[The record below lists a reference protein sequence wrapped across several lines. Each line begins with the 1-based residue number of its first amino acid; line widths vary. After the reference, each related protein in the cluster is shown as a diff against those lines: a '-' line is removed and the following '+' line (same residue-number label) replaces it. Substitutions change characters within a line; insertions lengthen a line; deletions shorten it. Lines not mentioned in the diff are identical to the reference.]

1 MGLSFTNRSGKIRFY
16 DGTAVTPQFL
26 ELDFDAGDF
35 SGPLGIPRP
44 EEMLKINRGS
54 LDADMHYIMGSEE
67 KIMEALEL
75 SFSAMLTDLTQSG
88 YIMDWL
94 FALSDGGTTTVNAK
108 TMVTTKED
116 TQRDGVNNNPPFADA
131 QKMTFNIEILW
142 DGATD
147 WGLAYSEV
155 YVPLEQASVGEGDDA
170 VTLSITGFIYGTI
183 AKITAFTSGATVE
196 V

>member
-16 DGTAVTPQFL
+16 DGTGTPYFL

-44 EEMLKINRGS
+44 EEIIKINRGT
-54 LDADMHYIMGSEE
+54 LDADMHYIMGTEE

-75 SFSAMLTDLTQSG
+75 SFSALLTDLVQSG

-94 FALSDGGTTTVNAK
+94 FALSDGGTTTINAI
-108 TMVTTKED
+108 TAVTTKGT

-131 QKMTFNIEILW
+131 EKMTFDVEILW

-147 WGLAYSEV
+147 WGLAYTEV
-155 YVPLEQASVGEGDDA
+155 FVPLEQASVGEGDDA
-170 VTLSITGFIYGTI
+170 VTLAITGFIYGTI
-183 AKITAFTSGATVE
+183 TKITAFTAGTDIE